1 VWVDAITNIKGDGQ
15 LLEIPEACRPLCS
28 TPAIRRELLRS
39 MPAFDVIGPAAPAL
53 QTPLTIRDSGESR
66 GVARAAEEEA
76 SGQAQAKRPRLEA
89 GGSSGGASSSAA
101 GGSSSAAGASS
112 SQAGEV
118 LPPPPPGPPPATAI
132 RAESPALVAPSRRL
146 VRGDGTPVGDPAAPK
161 HKQAKA
167 VAPRET
173 SPRRWR
179 AGRLHVVPR

>member
-1 VWVDAITNIKGDGQ
+1 MWVDAITNIKGDGQ

-39 MPAFDVIGPAAPAL
+39 MPAFDVIGPAAPAM
-53 QTPLTIRDSGESR
+53 QAPLTIRESGESR
-66 GVARAAEEEA
+66 GVARPAGTEA

-89 GGSSGGASSSAA
+89 GGSSSGA
-101 GGSSSAAGASS
+101 SSSAAGASS
-112 SQAGEV
+112 SQAGEA

-132 RAESPALVAPSRRL
+132 RAASPALVAPSRRL
-146 VRGDGTPVGDPAAPK
+146 VRGDGTRVGDPAASNRK
-161 HKQAKA
+161 KTKV